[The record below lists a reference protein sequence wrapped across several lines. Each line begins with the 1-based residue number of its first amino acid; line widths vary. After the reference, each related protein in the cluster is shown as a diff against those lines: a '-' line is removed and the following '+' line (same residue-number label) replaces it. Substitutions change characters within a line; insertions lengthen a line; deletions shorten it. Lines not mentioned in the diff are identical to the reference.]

1 MLRVHCNSRRL
12 LTTSTRLLNVKLTE
26 TVNTSTTSNTINEIK
41 GKSSCP
47 MGTKL
52 NLDIWKDPKRDP
64 VAKADNEYPDW
75 LWNIIPSDH
84 SKGTKSQDDPFVK
97 RAKELRK
104 LHRNQIKQNNY
115 LSKLK

>member
-1 MLRVHCNSRRL
+1 MLRFYSRRRL
-12 LTTSTRLLNVKLTE
+12 LTTTTRLLNVKPTE
-26 TVNTSTTSNTINEIK
+26 TVNTSTAPNPVDEIQ

-52 NLDIWKDPKRDP
+52 NLDIWKDAKRDP

-75 LWNIIPSDH
+75 LWNIIPSEH
-84 SKGTKSQDDPFVK
+84 SKEAKNKVDPLVK